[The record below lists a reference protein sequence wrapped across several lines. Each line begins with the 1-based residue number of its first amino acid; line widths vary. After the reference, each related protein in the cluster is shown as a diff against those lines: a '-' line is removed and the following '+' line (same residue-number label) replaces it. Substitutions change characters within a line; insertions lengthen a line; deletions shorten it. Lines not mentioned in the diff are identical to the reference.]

1 MEDCEKRENYVL
13 RSVAAIMLFLVGF
26 FHFYI
31 TNDYGYPYSQELG
44 DFAELIVGFGR
55 FTIPMFFMIS
65 GYFLYSKDGH
75 SEARLGQKALHIL
88 YLIIFLKVTYLILVG
103 VAYLQGT
110 EGITL
115 EYLINSFV
123 ICEWRCTVHIWF
135 LYALFLMYA
144 FFWLL
149 KRFNI
154 PFRKI
159 YWIGWIP
166 LIIDLAMG
174 NIYPMFV
181 SDVDATHMRELI
193 SDSMYPFLGYTFFVF
208 GYYLHENKEK
218 TDRIFST
225 EVLVIFMIFGTISA
239 LIETHYLPQRT
250 MYFGTLLQIM
260 GLFLI
265 TFRFAEDE
273 LRFPKLEYIGR
284 NLMPFFYTFM
294 MVPVFISYYYL
305 KSSLTPFEYYIICPI
320 GCVIFT
326 LVLSFV
332 TYKILEL
339 IVKKS
344 KAKKKAAPA

>member
-1 MEDCEKRENYVL
+1 MEDIEKRENYVL

-31 TNDYGYPYSQELG
+31 TNDYGYPYSKELG

-75 SEARLGQKALHIL
+75 SEARLGKKALHIL
-88 YLIIFLKVTYLILVG
+88 YLIILLKVSYFILVG

-115 EYLINSFV
+115 EYLINSV
-123 ICEWRCTVHIWF
+123 LICEWRCTVHIWF
-135 LYALFLMYA
+135 LYALFMMYA

-166 LIIDLAMG
+166 LIIDLFFG
-174 NIYPMFV
+174 NIYPMFT
-181 SDVDATHMRELI
+181 SDVDAIHMRELI

-218 TDRIFST
+218 MDRIFST
-225 EVLVIFMIFGTISA
+225 EVLVIFIIMGTIIA
-239 LIETHYLPQRT
+239 LTETHFLPQRT
-250 MYFGTLLQIM
+250 MYFGTLFQIV

-265 TFRFAEDE
+265 TFRFTEDE
-273 LRFPKLEYIGR
+273 LRCRPLEYIGR
-284 NLMPFFYTFM
+284 NLMPFFYVYM
-294 MVPVFISYYYL
+294 MVPIFISYYYL
-305 KSSLTPFEYYIICPI
+305 KPSLTPFEYYIICPI
-320 GCVIFT
+320 VCVFVT
-326 LVLSFV
+326 LIISFV
-332 TYKILEL
+332 AYKILEL
-339 IVKKS
+339 ALKKFG
-344 KAKKKAAPA
+344 KKKAAPA